1 MSRLGMLVEGP
12 TEVEFVK
19 RVLARSLLDHGVVVT
34 PVSMDGNVTRDR
46 MARELADLL
55 HSFDA
60 VTSFVDFYGFRDK
73 ADLTVDRLERAVEE
87 SAGRRIGRRRDASRV
102 ITYVQRHEF
111 EGLLFADVDGFQNAG
126 LAVDE
131 ACMGRLRAVRRGFPT
146 PEDINDD
153 SATAPSKR
161 ILALIP
167 DYRKRLHGPLV
178 AENVGLAA
186 MRSECRRFGQWLARL
201 EQLGT

>member
-1 MSRLGMLVEGP
+1 MAVEGK

-19 RVLARSLLDHGVVVT
+19 GVLAPALGEVGVAAT

-46 MARELADLL
+46 MAREVANLFW
-55 HSFDA
+55 SFDV

-73 ADLTVDRLERAVEE
+73 GDLNVEQLEQEVDQAVQ
-87 SAGRRIGRRRDASRV
+87 SRIGKRYDASRV
-102 ITYVQRHEF
+102 VVYVQRHEF
-111 EGLLFADVDGFQNAG
+111 EGLLFSDVDGFRDAG

-131 ACMGRLRAVRRGFPT
+131 GCLARLRGVRQRFPT

-153 SATAPSKR
+153 GVTAPSKR
-161 ILALIP
+161 ILELIP
-167 DYRKRLHGPLV
+167 DYRKRRDGPLV

-186 MRSECRRFGQWLARL
+186 MRTECRRFGRWMDRL
-201 EQLGT
+201 EGLGR